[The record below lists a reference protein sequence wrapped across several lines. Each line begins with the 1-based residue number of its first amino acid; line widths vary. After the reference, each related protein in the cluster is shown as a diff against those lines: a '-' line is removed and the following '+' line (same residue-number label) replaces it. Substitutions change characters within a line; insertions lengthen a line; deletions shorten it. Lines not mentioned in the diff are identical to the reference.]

1 MARFSAGVLTTAGST
16 TLPIISLYGSASAV
30 TPSIVEIGV
39 FNTTSTAVALK
50 LVRLTTTGTQ
60 GTNLTEAAVNP
71 EVNPATAVATA
82 WGTHSGAPTLG
93 NDLGYRC
100 VLGAAVGSGFVWTFG
115 ARGLSVTN
123 AANAGIGVIVEN
135 GTGQA
140 CQAYIVWD
148 EG

>member
-1 MARFSAGVLTTAGST
+1 MARYSAGVLTSAGST
-16 TLPIISLYGSASAV
+16 TLPIISLYGSASV

-39 FNTTSTAVALK
+39 FNTTAVAVALK

-60 GTNLTEAAVNP
+60 GTGLTEAPLNP
-71 EVNPATAVATA
+71 EVNPVTAVAA
-82 WGTHSGAPTLG
+82 AFGTHTVAPTLG
-93 NDLGYRC
+93 NDLGYRG
-100 VLGAAVGSGFVWTFG
+100 VLGAAIGSGLIWTFG
-115 ARGLSVTN
+115 ARGLSVTV

-140 CQAYIVWD
+140 CQAYITWD